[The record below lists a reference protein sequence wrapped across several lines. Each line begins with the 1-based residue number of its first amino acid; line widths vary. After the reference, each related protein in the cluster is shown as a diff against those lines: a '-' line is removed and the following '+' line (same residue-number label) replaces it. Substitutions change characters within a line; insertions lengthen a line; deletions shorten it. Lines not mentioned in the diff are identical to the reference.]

1 MNAADILSRVRD
13 IVISVAGLCFLL
25 PLMLLIAAMILL
37 FDGRPVLFFQ
47 RRSGLAS
54 RVFFVAKFRTM
65 NAVRAANG
73 ALLSDEQRI
82 TRTGQWLRAFR
93 VDELPQ
99 LWNVLAGDMSI
110 VGPRPLLPETIA
122 QAGSAGQL
130 RGTKRPGLTGWAQ
143 VNGNTLLSAADKLA
157 LDNWYIANRSF
168 ALDLRIMARTLLVV
182 LQGERIDPQAIR
194 RAHACGDHRGG

>member
-65 NAVRAANG
+65 SAARAANG
-73 ALLSDEQRI
+73 ALLPDEQRI

-168 ALDLRIMARTLLVV
+168 ALDLRIIARTLLVV
-182 LQGERIDPQAIR
+182 LQGERIDPQAVR

>member
-1 MNAADILSRVRD
+1 MNTADFLSRVRD

-37 FDGRPVLFFQ
+37 FDGPPVFFFQ

-54 RVFFVAKFRTM
+54 RIFSVAKFRTM
-65 NAVRAANG
+65 NTARAANG
-73 ALLSDEQRI
+73 ALLPDEHRI
-82 TRTGQWLRAFR
+82 TRTGRWLRAFR

-99 LWNVLAGDMSI
+99 LWNVLTGDMSI

-122 QAGSAGQL
+122 QAGSVGQL

-157 LDNWYIANRSF
+157 LDNWYIANWSF
-168 ALDLRIMARTLLVV
+168 ALDLRIIARTLLVV